1 MCGSMLYAPPPNSF
15 QSGVL
20 PHEAAVVIQLSVQV
34 YALGPFPQAS
44 NCQPAVSHCRFAID
58 SQLSVQVY
66 ALGPSRKQAIVSQR
80 YHIAGLL

>member
-1 MCGSMLYAPPPNSF
+1 MLYAPPPNSF

-34 YALGPFPQAS
+34 YALGP
-44 NCQPAVSHCRFAID
+44 
-58 SQLSVQVY
+58 
-66 ALGPSRKQAIVSQR
+66 SRKQAIVSQR